1 MSDRI
6 KPHFRKKMPE
16 NAIEFFSRDS
26 DDKFKAEH
34 PGAYRILKLAGFA
47 AILLPLIIYVILTT
61 IFFQQ
66 GNGWILLGP
75 NGKHGNRSGIVQHSR
90 SLDRPVFGAYADH
103 TEFGDWSGIRSNK
116 LSAFK
121 LKASAYTYCI

>member
-34 PGAYRILKLAGFA
+34 PGAYRILKLAG
-47 AILLPLIIYVILTT
+47 YM
-61 IFFQQ
+61 
-66 GNGWILLGP
+66 
-75 NGKHGNRSGIVQHSR
+75 S
-90 SLDRPVFGAYADH
+90 Y
-103 TEFGDWSGIRSNK
+103 
-116 LSAFK
+116 
-121 LKASAYTYCI
+121 

>member
-34 PGAYRILKLAGFA
+34 PGCIQDIEAW
-47 AILLPLIIYVILTT
+47 
-61 IFFQQ
+61 Q
-66 GNGWILLGP
+66 GLRL
-75 NGKHGNRSGIVQHSR
+75 
-90 SLDRPVFGAYADH
+90 F
-103 TEFGDWSGIRSNK
+103 
-116 LSAFK
+116 
-121 LKASAYTYCI
+121 YCRL

>member
-61 IFFQQ
+61 IFFQR
-66 GNGWILLGP
+66 GNGWILLGLVGSMAIGVGLF
-75 NGKHGNRSGIVQHSR
+75 NIVAAWIDQYLGHMLTILSLGI
-90 SLDRPVFGAYADH
+90 GAA
-103 TEFGDWSGIRSNK
+103 FVAISCLL
-116 LSAFK
+116 LS
-121 LKASAYTYCI
+121 

>member
-1 MSDRI
+1 MKGSVMSDRI

-66 GNGWILLGP
+66 GNGWILLGLVGSMAIGVGLF
-75 NGKHGNRSGIVQHSR
+75 NIVAAWIDQYLGHMLTILSLGI
-90 SLDRPVFGAYADH
+90 GAA
-103 TEFGDWSGIRSNK
+103 FVAISCLL
-116 LSAFK
+116 LS
-121 LKASAYTYCI
+121 